1 MIITI
6 ITIGIASAA
15 PLEIVIEEKVNT
27 TVEPQSYT
35 GSGPSFTYTTNVTGY
50 VNITNKAD
58 EAIYDI
64 WIAVNITNK
73 TGDCSLFYEN
83 SSSDVSVGP
92 SLTIPDKIN
101 KAGVFNTSDANC
113 FIHIPL
119 LKPNEIVSVF
129 YDVNDDEMKINNG
142 APFIV
147 EEKYEPSKIPARG
160 EYTWKVYFNVS
171 LNETWWQNTALGG
184 LSGNNVLLNITKYLS
199 NQTAHFGSEN
209 WALLK
214 IEGTPST
221 NKSSATVYNGNYT
234 SSGNPDTIV
243 IPDIPLNITSGE
255 NKYVN
260 ITFNVTG
267 NYTNPTALP
276 HYFEPFGFAV
286 FTFNLSFG
294 NISGTYVVDVFAIG
308 DASINATKDGPY
320 QDSNGDSWWR
330 GNATITNK
338 AQGLT
343 YILTNVTMWATQT
356 GSFNQFVSGQFKCNN
371 SANVQTGNVICEY
384 NATTQSGLPRE
395 LNATSPSYT
404 VPSSGDWMNFSY
416 SQVPIIWAN
425 ATFKLIKSESQGWF
439 ANNTTLHDYNTT
451 YGSNFIVVE
460 KIYIIGTY
468 LVKVTKHVL
477 YNSTASTGTNNVFD
491 IYLVVEIEEYNWNDR
506 WDDIWSTN
514 YVNKSSMLAGNG
526 SVNNP
531 MSGYVRGH
539 YWRLMP
545 IAPGADG

>member
-1 MIITI
+1 M
-6 ITIGIASAA
+6 S
-15 PLEIVIEEKVNT
+15 LQRS
-27 TVEPQSYT
+27 PQ
-35 GSGPSFTYTTNVTGY
+35 G
-50 VNITNKAD
+50 
-58 EAIYDI
+58 
-64 WIAVNITNK
+64 
-73 TGDCSLFYEN
+73 
-83 SSSDVSVGP
+83 
-92 SLTIPDKIN
+92 
-101 KAGVFNTSDANC
+101 
-113 FIHIPL
+113 
-119 LKPNEIVSVF
+119 
-129 YDVNDDEMKINNG
+129 
-142 APFIV
+142 
-147 EEKYEPSKIPARG
+147 G

-404 VPSSGDWMNFSY
+404 VPSSGDWMNFNY

-531 MSGYVRGH
+531 MSGYVRGSLLAFNADCPRCR
-539 YWRLMP
+539 WRW
-545 IAPGADG
+545 